1 MNMRRNSQGLSLI
14 ELMIAMLIGTILM
27 LGLLQVF
34 SASRASY
41 QLSEGLSRTQ
51 ENGRFAIDYLQRD
64 IRMAGHFGCV
74 NDQAH
79 AQQSPSGLD
88 TTFGADAEEG
98 LQFAVSIRG
107 YEATGTAPGAT
118 GVAISENPTAGSTA
132 FTPVLPAEI
141 ADATDNRIAGS
152 DIIALRY
159 FAPEGV
165 PITAIAGSG
174 GAPTF
179 SFDAARWD
187 VLRSGVD
194 NPGLFGVA
202 DCMNATVFEAGEGST
217 TGMIVMDDDAPENET
232 PFSKVFTA
240 GQAMLYRAESV
251 VYYIGLN
258 DDANPRPALYR
269 VRFRTTPGGELE
281 SDQQELVEGV
291 ENLQL
296 LYGQDREL
304 NAANPPTGYVDRV
317 GTATTVN
324 AVTPADN
331 SWRRV
336 GLVQV
341 GLLTASDS
349 RAASAQAEA
358 AVSPSSLGVGF
369 TLPDDGRYRT
379 VYQST
384 VALRNRLYGN

>member
-1 MNMRRNSQGLSLI
+1 M
-14 ELMIAMLIGTILM
+14 
-27 LGLLQVF
+27 
-34 SASRASY
+34 
-41 QLSEGLSRTQ
+41 
-51 ENGRFAIDYLQRD
+51 
-64 IRMAGHFGCV
+64 
-74 NDQAH
+74 
-79 AQQSPSGLD
+79 
-88 TTFGADAEEG
+88 
-98 LQFAVSIRG
+98 
-107 YEATGTAPGAT
+107 
-118 GVAISENPTAGSTA
+118 
-132 FTPVLPAEI
+132 PAEI
-141 ADATDNRIAGS
+141 DQATDNRIAGS

-165 PITAIAGSG
+165 PVTAIGGSG

-179 SFDAARWD
+179 SFDSSRWD

-202 DCMNATVFEAGEGST
+202 DCMNATVFEAGDGST
-217 TGMIVMDDDAPENET
+217 NGMIVMDDDAPENET

-258 DDANPRPALYR
+258 DAPTPRPSLYR
-269 VRFRTTPGGELE
+269 VRFQTTPGGDIN
-281 SDQQELVEGV
+281 SSTVKQELVEGI

-296 LYGQDREL
+296 LYGQDSEL
-304 NAANPPTGYVDRV
+304 DPTKSPTGYVDSV
-317 GTATTVN
+317 GTAATVD
-324 AVTPADN
+324 AVAPADN

-341 GLLTASDS
+341 GLLAASDE
-349 RAASAQAEA
+349 RARVDQAEA
-358 AVSPSSLGVGF
+358 AVSPSSLGVAF